1 MRGPVSGVLPS
12 KVRLMKS
19 MLIIDTSE
27 LIGRLFA
34 DIFVS
39 RGWEVTLCADQ
50 RSALSRLAG
59 HEPCDA
65 VVLGYHLPAGNGAG
79 LVRFIRSLEHRR
91 TAAVVL
97 VAPDDDSK
105 EAGLAAGA
113 DEALI
118 KPVNPNALI
127 WAVDKHVE

>member
-1 MRGPVSGVLPS
+1 
-12 KVRLMKS
+12 

-27 LIGRLFA
+27 LIGRLFT
-34 DIFVS
+34 DLFVD
-39 RGWEVTLCADQ
+39 RGWDVTLCSDQ

-65 VVLGYHLPAGNGAG
+65 VVLGYHLPGANGAG
-79 LVRFIRSLEHRR
+79 LIKFIRSLDHRR

-97 VAPDDDSK
+97 VARDDDSR

-127 WAVDKHVE
+127 WAVDKHVQ